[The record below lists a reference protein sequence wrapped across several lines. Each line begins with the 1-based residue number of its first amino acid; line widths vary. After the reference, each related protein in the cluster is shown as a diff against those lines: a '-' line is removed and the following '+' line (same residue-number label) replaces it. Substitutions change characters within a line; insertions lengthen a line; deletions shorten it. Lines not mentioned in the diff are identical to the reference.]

1 MYSKYISKVAL
12 ISPLS
17 EMLYST
23 FKNVFKMKLE
33 IDKEIALTNDT
44 LDSHNLKWTKLFNK

>member
-1 MYSKYISKVAL
+1 MQTGIH
-12 ISPLS
+12 P
-17 EMLYST
+17 LYST

-44 LDSHNLKWTKLFNK
+44 LDSHNIDKALYI

>member
-1 MYSKYISKVAL
+1 MYSKYISKVPL

-44 LDSHNLKWTKLFNK
+44 LDSHNLKWTTFLNE

>member
-33 IDKEIALTNDT
+33 IDKEIALTNNT
-44 LDSHNLKWTKLFNK
+44 